1 MSASVD
7 PRGRMHVCA
16 SHKTALRIEFE
27 SQADFQDEYVRN
39 LSIGGV
45 FVETS
50 EPWEVQTPVCIQL
63 ALVWC
68 GEQLRL
74 DGEVVHCLT
83 PEMAAAGGTPGVALQ
98 LNASP
103 DDLREQ
109 FSPYLNQVE
118 PNEKKTG
125 IGRRE
130 SQRAQ
135 ARVIARVMEDGKTK
149 AEYRTRDISTT
160 GALLADEG
168 RPLPV
173 GTSIDLAFEHPV
185 TGETLEVAGLVVR
198 HVQSDSGGISGMG
211 VQFVIPDARQAEV
224 SEFLS
229 DVRATEHS
237 RQLASI
243 TGPIDGFGVESLLKM
258 FALTTSQG
266 TLTLTHGATE
276 GFVAFENGIFL
287 GAELADSTGFEA
299 LATLLTW
306 SSGRF
311 ELEKSVTL
319 ELPEQGPVPL
329 DVALWEAAQGTAAPA
344 RTTHETEAPASAVAA
359 SEVALAGDRVESC
372 DVASDD
378 DDVAL
383 DDDEIAF
390 ADDDI
395 ASDDSDIAFDEGD
408 VASDDG
414 EIAFDDGDIVSDDG
428 DVASDDG
435 DVFSDDYD
443 EIEFDLDLEL
453 DFERESQPEPVAGEE
468 LQPPRPAIAEVD
480 FSRLSPTATLSV
492 DQAAV
497 DDAQGEL
504 DKIEE
509 ALVDLASVGMT
520 VAKAVDVIPEPDDD
534 VYRALAGLADQGL
547 VKLAD

>member
-1 MSASVD
+1 VPTSL
-7 PRGRMHVCA
+7 
-16 SHKTALRIEFE
+16 LRVEFE
-27 SQADFQDEYVRN
+27 TEEDFRREYAGNIVNGGIFVSSRDHFEVLDLVR
-39 LSIGGV
+39 
-45 FVETS
+45 VEL
-50 EPWEVQTPVCIQL
+50 VL
-63 ALVWC
+63 AYC
-68 GEQLRL
+68 DKSFEF
-74 DGEVVHCLT
+74 DAEVVHWIP
-83 PEMAAAGGTPGVALQ
+83 PEMAGAGVTPGVALQ
-98 LNASP
+98 LQKDVRELRAEFESVAGPVDQQPASSGGRAALRIDVRLPVQVTLP
-103 DDLREQ
+103 DGSRAAGRTRNLGSSGMLLALPGHSLAVGAAVKATIKHPAGDEDLTLDCTVVR
-109 FSPYLNQVE
+109 QVE
-118 PNEKKTG
+118 CDETG
-125 IGRRE
+125 VAAFGLEFDPSE
-130 SQRAQ
+130 SQRA
-135 ARVIARVMEDGKTK
+135 
-149 AEYRTRDISTT
+149 
-160 GALLADEG
+160 
-168 RPLPV
+168 
-173 GTSIDLAFEHPV
+173 
-185 TGETLEVAGLVVR
+185 
-198 HVQSDSGGISGMG
+198 
-211 VQFVIPDARQAEV
+211 DAR
-224 SEFLS
+224 EFAS
-229 DVRATEHS
+229 RVRLTERS

-243 TGPIDGFGVESLLKM
+243 TGPIDGLGVESLLKM

-276 GFVAFENGIFL
+276 GFVVFENGIFL
-287 GAELADSTGFEA
+287 GAELAGSTGFEA

-329 DVALWEAAQGTAAPA
+329 DAALWEAAQGTAAPA

-390 ADDDI
+390 DDDDI

-428 DVASDDG
+428 EIAFDDG
-435 DVFSDDYD
+435 DIVSDDYD

-453 DFERESQPEPVAGEE
+453 DFERESQPEPVAAEE

-504 DKIEE
+504 GKIEE